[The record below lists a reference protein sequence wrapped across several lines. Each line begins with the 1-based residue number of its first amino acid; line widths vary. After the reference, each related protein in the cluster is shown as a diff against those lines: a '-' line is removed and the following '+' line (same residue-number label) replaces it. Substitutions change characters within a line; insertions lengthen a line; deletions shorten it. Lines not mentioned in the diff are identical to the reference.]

1 MYKSHDSQRGQT
13 QKCIYLVICVQA
25 EFIDL
30 YIYDFCLLLFPFGM

>member
-13 QKCIYLVICVQA
+13 QKCIYLVIQA